1 MSTLVLLAL
10 STAFASE
17 AAPAPESPET
27 TATEAP
33 AEPAAAAA
41 PVVAPARATPV
52 RAAHSVDAL
61 VPVGVGIDIL
71 PGVGASKASVG
82 NDDRN
87 VSLGLVGTYAG
98 GVDGLEATTVVGVV
112 RTRVDGVQVTG
123 GINIVG
129 QEIDGFQA
137 AGGINI
143 AGGDID
149 GFQAAGGANVAGGEV
164 DGFQLAGGIN
174 IAGGEVDGMQMAGGI
189 NIAGGQVDGPQ
200 LAGGVNIAN
209 GVDGVQIAPVNISSD
224 DVDGVQIGVVNIARD
239 SDVSL
244 GIINV
249 IYEGRTHVDIWQSST
264 GFTEFALKHG
274 GRKFHYIYGGGVRP
288 QGPCPEWALTLGAG
302 GHFELSNSLFVDADL
317 LARHVSPSS
326 GLLAATNTLATA
338 RAVAGL
344 QVFEHIAI
352 TGGFTANTL
361 VSTVQDGAKYV
372 RDGSMKGGGQ
382 GVTTRAFPGV
392 QFGVQLF

>member
-1 MSTLVLLAL
+1 MSTLALLL
-10 STAFASE
+10 SLAPAFANDTVVE
-17 AAPAPESPET
+17 PAAP
-27 TATEAP
+27 EAP
-33 AEPAAAAA
+33 ATE
-41 PVVAPARATPV
+41 VVAPAPRSA
-52 RAAHSVDAL
+52 VDTL
-61 VPVGVGIDIL
+61 KPVGVGIDIL
-71 PGVGASKASVG
+71 PGVGASKESIG
-82 NDDRN
+82 QDDRDL
-87 VSLGLVGTYAG
+87 SLGLIGTYAG
-98 GVDGLEATTVVGVV
+98 GVSGLEASTVVGIV
-112 RTRVDGVQVTG
+112 RTRVDGVQMTG

-129 QEIDGFQA
+129 SEVDGFQA
-137 AGGINI
+137 AGGMNL
-143 AGGDID
+143 AGASID

-174 IAGGEVDGMQMAGGI
+174 IAGGAVDGMQMAGGI
-189 NIAGGQVDGPQ
+189 NIAGGEVDGPQ
-200 LAGGVNIAN
+200 LAGGINIAD
-209 GVDGVQIAPVNISSD
+209 GVDGVQAAPINISSD
-224 DVDGVQIGVVNIARD
+224 DVDGVQLGIINIARD

-249 IYEGRTHVDIWQSST
+249 IYEGRTHVDVWQSST

-302 GHFELSNSLFVDADL
+302 GHFQLSNSLFIDADL
-317 LARHVSPSS
+317 LARHVSPSN
-326 GLLAATNTLATA
+326 GFLAATNTLATA

-361 VSTVQDGAKYV
+361 ISTVQSGEKYAK
-372 RDGSMKGGGQ
+372 DGSMVGGNN
-382 GVTTRAFPGV
+382 GVATRTFPGV